1 MTYRHMQRT
10 SIGYTLFRDPQAMLY
25 ASTSVSRSRLS
36 GVCRGTTLG
45 KTGSVCIVLV
55 RTSRRLL
62 LERHRWECGCPFTT
76 KSGMETSQSAKT
88 GGLVLRR
95 IERDQVKVTRNVV
108 RLCSKVT
115 HCRGRSGTMRCGT
128 TMTESIMYSL
138 LKDLLRYTVRHP
150 PFPWFRVLNYILS
163 GPPRKS

>member
-1 MTYRHMQRT
+1 
-10 SIGYTLFRDPQAMLY
+10 MLY
-25 ASTSVSRSRLS
+25 ASISVSRSRLS

-45 KTGSVCIVLV
+45 KTGSVCTVLV

-62 LERHRWECGCPFTT
+62 LERHRWGCGCPFTT
-76 KSGMETSQSAKT
+76 KSGMEIPQSAKT
-88 GGLVLRR
+88 VGLVLRL

-115 HCRGRSGTMRCGT
+115 LYRGRSGAMRCGT
-128 TMTESIMYSL
+128 TMTESTMCSL

-150 PFPWFRVLNYILS
+150 PFPWSTVLKCIPS
-163 GPPRKS
+163 EP